1 MSLLC
6 GYHFC
11 HPKKFLKVKYRNPD
25 WELSYILVL
34 WKLTCTFTQITVGFH
49 VMEFAKV
56 SVFMYK
62 STHDSKNLGS
72 LGCVILT
79 IALPQQ
85 SLFVCAYFQIS
96 LLLYH
101 LLTFMWTRRAN
112 CGLASIVLCC
122 IGNHPETVWV
132 LRRSISEWCLQN
144 IFVDFS
150 IYLFDLPC
158 LFAGHLLW
166 FHV

>member
-72 LGCVILT
+72 LGCVMLT
-79 IALPQQ
+79 KPYHSNCFLCVLVSK
-85 SLFVCAYFQIS
+85 SLCFS
-96 LLLYH
+96 TTSSH
-101 LLTFMWTRRAN
+101 FMWSRQAN
-112 CGLASIVLCC
+112 CGLAPIVLCC
-122 IGNHPETVWV
+122 IGNHPDTVEFWDDLSASDV
-132 LRRSISEWCLQN
+132 CR
-144 IFVDFS
+144 IFLLEFS

-158 LFAGHLLW
+158 LFAGHRSW